1 MWELDHKEGW
11 VPKNWYF
18 QTVMLKKIL
27 ESPLDSKEIQ
37 PANCPLH
44 PQLVFLGFA
53 YRYQYMG
60 FLVRAR
66 GKGNQPWIF
75 IRKTDAEAE
84 ALILWPPDAKNWL
97 IALMLG
103 KIEGRRR
110 KQQQRTRWLD
120 GITDSMDMSLSK
132 LWETVKDKKAWHAAV
147 HGVAKSQTLLSDWT
161 TKVCHNFPS
170 KEQVSFSFMA
180 AVTVCSD
187 FGAQE
192 NKICHCVSILFPS
205 YLPRSDGAECCDL
218 SFFNVEFQASSFMLL
233 FHFH

>member
-1 MWELDHKEGW
+1 MRLEQRWNIIGNWYQQNLYRRSYDFSSSHVWMWELDHKEGW

-84 ALILWPPDAKNWL
+84 ALILWPPDTKSRL
-97 IALMLG
+97 SGKALMLG
-103 KIEGRRR
+103 NIEGRRR
-110 KQQQRTRWLD
+110 GGNRRW
-120 GITDSMDMSLSK
+120 DSSWHHQLVEMSLCK
-132 LWETVKDKKAWHAAV
+132 LWEIVKDREAWHAAV
-147 HGVAKSQTLLSDWT
+147 QGGFTKNWTWLSKSTTTAK
-161 TKVCHNFPS
+161 
-170 KEQVSFSFMA
+170 
-180 AVTVCSD
+180 TVP
-187 FGAQE
+187 
-192 NKICHCVSILFPS
+192 I
-205 YLPRSDGAECCDL
+205 
-218 SFFNVEFQASSFMLL
+218 
-233 FHFH
+233 